1 VRRPVA
7 AREEVCVRDL
17 RRLAQSA
24 AIERS
29 IRADVG
35 REIRTIETGRRRN
48 LLARARARAAAP
60 ARAGPSASRAAG
72 GARRRPKIGR

>member
-35 REIRTIETGRRRN
+35 REIRTIEAGRRRN
-48 LLARARARAAAP
+48 LLARAHAPERRRPHGWARAHRARGRRRAAP
-60 ARAGPSASRAAG
+60 A
-72 GARRRPKIGR
+72 